1 MNPRHMDLN
10 FGNTCNLKCRMCGS
24 WGSTHWHKEDKKLQA
39 INSNFSRNTGDSSAR
54 TIDPSLY
61 KNMED
66 KLNRWNALTLKV
78 VSPFMQDGMY
88 EVLNMLVKNGSV
100 QC

>member
-1 MNPRHMDLN
+1 MDLN

-39 INSNFSRNTGDSSAR
+39 INSNFRRNTGDSSAR

-66 KLNRWNALTLKV
+66 KLN
-78 VSPFMQDGMY
+78 DGTHR
-88 EVLNMLVKNGSV
+88 L
-100 QC
+100 